1 MLVKIGWAGC
11 PDREGVNSRVAQA
24 KQSIELHRGKW
35 RGCLRKLGG
44 AALIATHI
52 DLGFAAGVLDI
63 TPFRADAHAPVLS
76 GQFDE
81 AFL

>member
-11 PDREGVNSRVAQA
+11 PDREGVNSRVAEA

-44 AALIATHI
+44 GAIEHSSFVI
-52 DLGFAAGVLDI
+52 
-63 TPFRADAHAPVLS
+63 RADDKNSHVVLMRR
-76 GQFDE
+76 
-81 AFL
+81 L

>member
-1 MLVKIGWAGC
+1 
-11 PDREGVNSRVAQA
+11 
-24 KQSIELHRGKW
+24 
-35 RGCLRKLGG
+35 
-44 AALIATHI
+44 
-52 DLGFAAGVLDI
+52 VLDI